1 MIRCGEEG
9 VLRTPVSVFLSAQG
23 VLMQGGRALCALRD
37 GVPGEVH
44 ILDTLDDVDELVEV
58 VLFKRPEIDLSKVR
72 ALPWGEVTRTR
83 EALKEFATL
92 TCDASTVNV
101 YS

>member
-9 VLRTPVSVFLSAQG
+9 VLRTPVSVFLSEEG

-58 VLFKRPEIDLSKVR
+58 VLFRRPDLSLLKVR
-72 ALPWGEVTRTR
+72 ELPWGDIGRSR
-83 EALKEFATL
+83 EALRNLANLTL
-92 TCDASTVNV
+92 V
-101 YS
+101 